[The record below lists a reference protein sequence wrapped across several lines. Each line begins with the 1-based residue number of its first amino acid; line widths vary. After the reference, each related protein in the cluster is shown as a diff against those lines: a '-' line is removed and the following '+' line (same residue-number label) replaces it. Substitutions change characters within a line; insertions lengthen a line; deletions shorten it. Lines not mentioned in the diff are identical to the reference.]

1 MMRRRIDV
9 TSAPSG
15 WIALAIIAV
24 GGLAIWLVFGHGYAN
39 YDTFYA
45 LLWGDE
51 IFHGHSPDYGAPIPP
66 TPHPLATFAGILLGP
81 LEPGGAEGVVLAISF
96 LSLAAIAYLV
106 YRLGSSWFN
115 PWVGALAALIVLTRQ
130 PIVLFTSISYVDVP
144 YVALVLAALALETRH
159 RRAGWPVLVLLALA
173 GLIRPEAWLF
183 SAAYL
188 IYLAYADPE
197 QPRDDGILAPAIA
210 FVRRREF
217 LPLLAV
223 AAAGPLIWALYD
235 LIISGDPLYSLTG
248 TRDTVSTLQRDT
260 GLFDAVTLGP
270 RRLGEIVREP
280 VLVGAVG
287 GGALTLAF
295 LRPRALLGVAA
306 GVVAVLGFLVLATA
320 GLAVITRY
328 LLLVAMIVIIFAAAG
343 VFGWLNLPP
352 GHPWRRRWMAFG
364 VLVGLLFVILGPVQ
378 AKRLGDLRDSIA
390 FQQGVR
396 DDLKALTDAGEFRAG
411 CEPISVPNHRPVPLL
426 ALWLDRRP
434 SEIVT
439 AVREQDDRLV
449 RVHPRTGY
457 FLDPAT
463 RKVEREYVLDPNDP
477 GELSARVP
485 RGFDRVAQTD
495 SWTLFARCRPATS

>member
-1 MMRRRIDV
+1 MTRRRIDLAR
-9 TSAPSG
+9 APSG
-15 WIALAIIAV
+15 WIALAIVAV
-24 GGLAIWLVFGHGYAN
+24 GALAIWLAFGHGYAN

-51 IFHGHSPDYGAPIPP
+51 ISHGHSPDYGAPIPP
-66 TPHPLATFAGILLGP
+66 TPHPLATFVGVLLGP
-81 LEPGGAEGVVLAISF
+81 LEPGGAEGIVVAISF
-96 LSLAAIAYLV
+96 VSLAAIAYLV
-106 YRLGSSWFN
+106 FRLGASWFN
-115 PWVGALAALIVLTRQ
+115 PWVGVLAAAIVLTRQ

-144 YVALVLAALALETRH
+144 YVALVLAALAFETRH
-159 RRAGWPVLVLLALA
+159 RRAGCPVLALLALA

-188 IYLAYADPE
+188 VYLAYSDPE
-197 QPRDDGILAPAIA
+197 RPREGGLLAPATA
-210 FVRRREF
+210 FARRREF
-217 LPLLAV
+217 ALLLAV
-223 AAAGPLIWALYD
+223 AAAGPVLWALYD
-235 LIISGDPLYSLTG
+235 LVFSGDPLYSLTG

-260 GLFDAVTLGP
+260 GLFDAITLGP

-287 GGALTLAF
+287 GGVLTLAF
-295 LRPRALLGVAA
+295 LRPRALLGAAA
-306 GVVAVLGFLVLATA
+306 GVVAVLGFLLLATA

-328 LLLVAMIVIIFAAAG
+328 LFLVATIVIIFAGAG
-343 VFGWLNLPP
+343 VLGWLNLPP
-352 GHPWRRRWMAFG
+352 EHPWRRRWMAFG
-364 VLVGLLFVILGPVQ
+364 ALVALLFIVFAPVQ
-378 AKRLGDLRDSIA
+378 ANRLADLRDSIA

-396 DDLKALTDAGEFRAG
+396 DDLKALVDEGEFRAG

-439 AVREQDDRLV
+439 AVREEDERLV
-449 RVHPRTGY
+449 RVHPTKGY

-463 RKVEREYVLDPNDP
+463 RRVEREYVLDPNDP

-485 RGFDRVAQTD
+485 ARFRLVARTA
-495 SWTLFARCRPATS
+495 SWNLYARCRPGS